1 MEAGRSLTFEERLP
15 QSARSKQESMRQSR
29 CIFAPSCR
37 TLHHPRY
44 DHQTLSHELLQLQEQ
59 LTSLHPV
66 EPDMMQS
73 QTGVALKH
81 DLFKK
86 WLYLDRVM
94 PNTKNMPGFI
104 FIDRMSPSRRH
115 SPSLSSSCYT
125 TDHYF
130 WLFRL
135 QNCNIRSFLTV
146 LSTLP

>member
-73 QTGVALKH
+73 QTGVALKPYIWIPRVG
-81 DLFKK
+81 DIPSS
-86 WLYLDRVM
+86 LDGI
-94 PNTKNMPGFI
+94 TTCSKNG
-104 FIDRMSPSRRH
+104 
-115 SPSLSSSCYT
+115 CV
-125 TDHYF
+125 
-130 WLFRL
+130 
-135 QNCNIRSFLTV
+135 LTG
-146 LSTLP
+146 